1 MDIQNIK
8 VSRRNSPPGACVE
21 FVGQDGQTI
30 EVELRG
36 EEFADMTSE
45 DIIRHAKVTMGGVN
59 AKLHEGTP

>member
-1 MDIQNIK
+1 M
-8 VSRRNSPPGACVE
+8 E
-21 FVGQDGQTI
+21 FDGQDGQTI

-36 EEFADMTSE
+36 EDFADMTSE